1 MALPR
6 RQPVAPG
13 PNPVRFRPAF
23 ALALLT
29 VAATARADSR
39 VGVCDLR
46 GALMRTE
53 EGLKAAATLQ
63 NYTKKRQGEVDS
75 LQDELKRE
83 QEDIK
88 QQTVLLSRRAYQRRL
103 EHWQRRMLAVQDRF
117 IQFNK
122 ELATKQQELIG
133 PLEQK
138 LMGAVRRAA
147 SRKGFE
153 LVVDK
158 AAVGWN
164 DPSLDITD
172 LVVQLYN
179 GGGGGGEDEG
189 EKKKEGAAP

>member
-1 MALPR
+1 MTRGAVWGR
-6 RQPVAPG
+6 RG
-13 PNPVRFRPAF
+13 PIPAARA
-23 ALALLT
+23 ALALFLL
-29 VAATARADSR
+29 AATARAESK
-39 VGVCDLR
+39 VGVCDLQ
-46 GALMRTE
+46 GAMLRTE

-75 LQDELKRE
+75 LQDALKRE

-88 QQTVLLSRRAYQRRL
+88 QQGAFLSRRAYQRRL
-103 EHWQRRMLAVQDRF
+103 EHWQRRMLEVQDRF

-122 ELATKQQELIG
+122 ELATKQQDLIG
-133 PLEQK
+133 PLQHK
-138 LMGAVRRAA
+138 LFGAVRRAA

-158 AAVGWN
+158 AAVGWS

-179 GGGGGGEDEG
+179 GGGGDDEG
-189 EKKKEGAAP
+189 DKKKEGGQ